1 MISVCFGNLIDQL
14 GLMNAWRKILT
25 EVDFLSI
32 IPYKMY
38 LLNQLTCFF
47 VTKIHRK
54 FRFYFP
60 YLNKFKFSS
69 QKPAWYPQNYSFQIT
84 QIVKWVHFWRF
95 LQRKSDF
102 HIPYSKNSRQRVQ
115 EIFLYFVFC
124 FFKFFHVVN
133 EINEKF
139 TVK

>member
-38 LLNQLTCFF
+38 VLNQLTCFF

-102 HIPYSKNSRQRVQ
+102 HISKLPKLSTTCPRNIS
-115 EIFLYFVFC
+115 VFC
-124 FFKFFHVVN
+124 FFEFFHVVS

-139 TVK
+139 TVE